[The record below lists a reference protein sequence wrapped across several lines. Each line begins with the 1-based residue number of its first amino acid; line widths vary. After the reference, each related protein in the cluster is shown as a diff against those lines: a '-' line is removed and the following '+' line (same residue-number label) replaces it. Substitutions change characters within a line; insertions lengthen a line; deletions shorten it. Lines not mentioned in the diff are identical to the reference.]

1 VAAAAA
7 AAAAKD
13 SCTLPIVVVGS
24 QSVVSRKTLQIVVL
38 VCLVAFALAYPAIES
53 LDHWDA
59 PSPSSD
65 SELEVICVLTFVG
78 AILLLRQ
85 ALAALPIGCATQPRT
100 GLWFHPFSKRH
111 IPLFSPDFTASPPE
125 ALRI

>member
-1 VAAAAA
+1 MAAAAA
-7 AAAAKD
+7 AQD
-13 SCTLPIVVVGS
+13 SCTLPIVVIGS
-24 QSVVSRKTLQIVVL
+24 QSVVSRKTFQIVVL

-78 AILLLRQ
+78 AIFLLRQ
-85 ALAALPIGCATQPRT
+85 GLAALPIRCATQPRA
-100 GLWFHPFSKRH
+100 GLWFHAFSKGH
-111 IPLFSPDFTASPPE
+111 IPLFSPDFTAPPPV